1 MAIADVL
8 VQVVM
13 RFGEILAAPLRH
25 PDMLWII
32 IPIYLSWLVGD
43 YFQER
48 KTTDFGNAMS
58 NAVVILWVG
67 LDWARQ
73 SIKTAVLNATLAAK
87 ILICVIFII
96 YGLIIIIETA
106 KSKPIAHLIGRA
118 REIGYFCIVATPIF
132 YDVVPINMITI
143 AAILLFFPIVY
154 GLNELWDRLLPAPPG
169 EEDTLGPVSSDLK
182 MPDMGA
188 GMPEMPAGGGMP
200 PMGRMPKF

>member
-1 MAIADVL
+1 MPIVEIL
-8 VQVVM
+8 MQIVT
-13 RFGEILAAPLRH
+13 RFGEIMIAPIRH
-25 PDMLWII
+25 PDLLWII
-32 IPIYLSWLVGD
+32 IPVYLSWLVGD

-73 SIKTAVLNATLAAK
+73 SIKTAVFDVTLALK
-87 ILICVIFII
+87 ILICVVFVI

-106 KSKPIAHLIGRA
+106 RAKPIAHLIGRA

-132 YDVVPINMITI
+132 YDIVPINWITV
-143 AAILLFFPIVY
+143 AAILMFFPIVY

-169 EEDTLGPVSSDLK
+169 EDAMSQ
-182 MPDMGA
+182 PDMKIPDLEPGPSSGA
-188 GMPEMPAGGGMP
+188 GLQGMPSMP
-200 PMGRMPKF
+200 PMPKF